1 MDGREKTMEIA
12 VRARAMDYYEH
23 EQGMVPALRM
33 TIRMGLVTNRA
44 KLTMTYLEL
53 VHPFKQLARRR
64 EIDVLL
70 QLERDDVGD
79 GHRRSGLGAVQT
91 R

>member
-1 MDGREKTMEIA
+1 
-12 VRARAMDYYEH
+12 
-23 EQGMVPALRM
+23 
-33 TIRMGLVTNRA
+33 
-44 KLTMTYLEL
+44 MTYLEL
-53 VHPFKQLARRR
+53 VHALEQLARRR

-79 GHRRSGLGAVQT
+79 GHRRSGLSAVQT

>member
-1 MDGREKTMEIA
+1 MFEHDGWLDVSADMVGDSMSDEGTQGRE
-12 VRARAMDYYEH
+12 
-23 EQGMVPALRM
+23 
-33 TIRMGLVTNRA
+33 RMGS
-44 KLTMTYLEL
+44 TMTHLEL
-53 VHPFKQLARRR
+53 VHALEQLARRW

-79 GHRRSGLGAVQT
+79 GHSCSIKGAAWTCQK